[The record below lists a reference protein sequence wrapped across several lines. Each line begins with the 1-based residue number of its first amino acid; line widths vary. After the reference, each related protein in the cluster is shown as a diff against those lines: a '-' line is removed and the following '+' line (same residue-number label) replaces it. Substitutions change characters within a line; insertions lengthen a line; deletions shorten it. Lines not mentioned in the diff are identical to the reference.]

1 MNDPDDALSWPD
13 GLGDQLP
20 GGLWNYEDL
29 AAAGDPPVTDLAGGL
44 TSGGFIWA
52 ALKRSAW
59 LWCATALA
67 GLVIGSGLYVKDPPA
82 YHAYAE
88 VLLVDSPTQDPAIE
102 VQTDQSLAQ
111 SLSVAATVVQQLGLR
126 QSAASL
132 EAATTITPLTDQV
145 LYINVGA
152 QSSSLAVREAAA
164 LAAAFLQ
171 YRAAYAQTQQQLLES
186 ELNLQFSAAQKSLN
200 LINAEISA
208 LPPAPSSSAP
218 PTPSSSALE
227 TKYANLFDQRD
238 AQAQIE
244 QYVTDTRETS
254 RTATNNM
261 VKGSKVLDPATPI
274 PRSHLKN
281 TALYV
286 AGGLL
291 GGLALGM
298 AIVIVAALVSDRLRR
313 RDDVA
318 AALGAP
324 VRLSVGPLRLSRW
337 RLVSPRR
344 RAARD
349 RDMKR
354 VVAYLRNAVPRS
366 SQGPACLA
374 VVAVDN
380 APVVARAVMSLATS
394 FAREG
399 KRLVVADLAGG
410 VLARRL
416 RIKAPGVHTVGLD
429 AEHLTAAVPNPD
441 DIAPAGPLNSSPDRA
456 PGSAALLAAC
466 ESADL
471 LLSLATLDPAFGGDY
486 LGTWATSVVAVVTA
500 GVSSEARIRGVGEM
514 VRLSGARLD
523 SVVLLGAE
531 RRDESLG
538 LTPTLDQSAR
548 VMSPAPGAVRSSV
561 D

>member
-1 MNDPDDALSWPD
+1 VNDPDDALSWPD
-13 GLGDQLP
+13 GLGDHLP

-88 VLLVDSPTQDPAIE
+88 VLLIDSPTQDPAIE
-102 VQTDQSLAQ
+102 VQTDQSLAA
-111 SLSVAATVVQQLGLR
+111 SLTVAATAIQQLGVR

-132 EAATTITPLTDQV
+132 EAATTVTPITDQV

-152 QSSSLAVREAAA
+152 RSSSLAVREAAA
-164 LAAAFLQ
+164 LAVAFLQ
-171 YRAAYAQTQQQLLES
+171 YRAVYTQTQQQLLEA
-186 ELNLQFSAAQKSLN
+186 ELNRQFSAAQKSLN
-200 LINAEISA
+200 LINAEISK
-208 LPPAPSSSAP
+208 LPPAVGSP
-218 PTPSSSALE
+218 ALE
-227 TKYANLFDQRD
+227 TKYNNLLDQRD

-261 VKGSKVLDPATPI
+261 VKGSKILDPATPI

-291 GGLALGM
+291 GGLAAGM
-298 AIVIVAALVSDRLRR
+298 GIVIVAALVSDRLRR

-337 RLVSPRR
+337 RLVFPRR

-349 RDMKR
+349 RDLKR
-354 VVAYLRNAVPRS
+354 VVAYLRSAVPRS

-538 LTPTLDQSAR
+538 LTSTPDRPAQ
-548 VMSPAPGAVRSSV
+548 VMPLAPGPVRSSV